1 MNFQRVWAMPDS
13 DTFNIAPNGGAEGSI
28 SSEVV
33 Q

>member
-13 DTFNIAPNGGAEGSI
+13 DTFNIAPSGAEGSI